1 MHSLL
6 SLAIELALQ
15 STFPADLSAPA
26 TRDFLD
32 EHVTAA
38 GLKCAAPRTAA
49 RLLDKLVG
57 HYLEDAITA
66 PTFTTTLTPATNTV
80 FASYGLTPP
89 TISVVTSTTTTT
101 TNN

>member
-1 MHSLL
+1 MGV
-6 SLAIELALQ
+6 
-15 STFPADLSAPA
+15 TFPADLSAPA

-32 EHVTAA
+32 EHVAAA

-66 PTFTTTLTPATNTV
+66 PTFLTEQPVLSSPLAKTHRDKPQ
-80 FASYGLTPP
+80 LTERFELFVLGKEICNAY
-89 TISVVTSTTTTT
+89 TELK
-101 TNN
+101 